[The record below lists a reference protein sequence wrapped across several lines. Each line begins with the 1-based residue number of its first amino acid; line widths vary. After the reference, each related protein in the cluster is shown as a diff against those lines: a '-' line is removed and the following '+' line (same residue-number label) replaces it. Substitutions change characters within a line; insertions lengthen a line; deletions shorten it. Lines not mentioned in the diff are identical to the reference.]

1 MLGQSLPPVHSVK
14 WREDVDEEEDPG
26 KDADDDGE
34 DTDDDSRHPADSVRA
49 PTPPL
54 EAVRL
59 NKPINAD
66 VLCTPV
72 FTKNERRKTS
82 ALALVSWNE
91 MNHLG
96 LQVF

>member
-14 WREDVDEEEDPG
+14 RREDVDEEKDPG

-34 DTDDDSRHPADSVRA
+34 YTDDDSRHPADSVRA

-54 EAVRL
+54 EAVCL

-66 VLCTPV
+66 V
-72 FTKNERRKTS
+72 FYEKRKKENICS
-82 ALALVSWNE
+82 SFSVLK
-91 MNHLG
+91 
-96 LQVF
+96 